1 MLFNILMDLTKLLV
15 GRLLDGELTVLIS
28 NQLAPYLIH
37 VCLDFLFELIVDCT
51 FLLLGRWLSSF
62 LTLGFTI
69 MLVSA
74 SVYAFTWS

>member
-1 MLFNILMDLTKLLV
+1 MDLTKLLV

-28 NQLAPYLIH
+28 NQLSPYLIH

-51 FLLLGRWLSSF
+51 FLLLGRWMSS
-62 LTLGFTI
+62 LITLGFTI
-69 MLVSA
+69 MLVST